1 MLRSFPGFLSQ
12 NRSRWRRIRYEGVL
26 GTALELHFLAEPQA
40 AREAERRAL
49 AEIERLEGLYSRYR
63 PDSEL
68 NRWQEGLTEA
78 VSPDLAGLLREAERW
93 QERTAGAFN
102 PGVEAVQRLYRQ
114 NPDPSEEQR
123 EALLKALGAPLWTWE
138 GETPH
143 KRTPLE
149 LNFNAL
155 AKGRIADLACAAAMG
170 VEGVQGACVNLGGDL
185 SHRGPQG
192 MPVAITSP
200 FSSADNA
207 PALAQIR
214 IRNQGVATSGHTQRG
229 PHLFDP
235 RRAQPVQGVAQAT
248 VVAGDAA
255 TADVLATVFCVLEP
269 QESLRLAEQLGV
281 AGLIVS
287 RSGALHSNPQFQALE
302 EAL

>member
-1 MLRSFPGFLSQ
+1 
-12 NRSRWRRIRYEGVL
+12 
-26 GTALELHFLAEPQA
+26 
-40 AREAERRAL
+40 
-49 AEIERLEGLYSRYR
+49 
-63 PDSEL
+63 
-68 NRWQEGLTEA
+68 
-78 VSPDLAGLLREAERW
+78 
-93 QERTAGAFN
+93 
-102 PGVEAVQRLYRQ
+102 
-114 NPDPSEEQR
+114 
-123 EALLKALGAPLWTWE
+123 
-138 GETPH
+138 
-143 KRTPLE
+143 
-149 LNFNAL
+149 
-155 AKGRIADLACAAAMG
+155 
-170 VEGVQGACVNLGGDL
+170 
-185 SHRGPQG
+185 